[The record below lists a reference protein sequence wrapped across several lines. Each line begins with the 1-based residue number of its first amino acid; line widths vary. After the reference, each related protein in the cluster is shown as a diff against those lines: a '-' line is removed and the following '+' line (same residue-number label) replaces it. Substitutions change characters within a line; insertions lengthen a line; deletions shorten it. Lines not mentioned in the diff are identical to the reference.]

1 MNPFAVVPT
10 PTLAC
15 STRTLSPMER
25 GKFSLYSSAMV
36 AVTVLSEAL
45 YTKLLTLIPFGLS
58 KGRMTGLALFK
69 DWEFLRILTFVSP
82 KLYLISISEI
92 FFPVDPS
99 KTIRAGGTVYPW
111 PNEVI
116 PILLNLRKVVNSKI
130 WGICAS
136 GAKVGSVG

>member
-1 MNPFAVVPT
+1 MVPT

-15 STRTLSPMER
+15 STRTLSPMES

-36 AVTVLSEAL
+36 AVTVLAEAS

-58 KGRMTGLALFK
+58 KGRIIGLVLFN

-82 KLYLISISEI
+82 KLYLISISLI
-92 FFPVDPS
+92 FFLVVPS
-99 KTIRAGGTVYPW
+99 KTIKAGGTVYPC

-116 PILLNLRKVVNSKI
+116 PILLNLRKVVTSKI
-130 WGICAS
+130 WGSCAS